1 MNCTVNSHKKQTRLC
16 RSFKYFDSKNFIQD
30 MEKVDFET
38 ITTCEDV
45 NEAYVNFSREFLQVV
60 KSLRPE
66 LKFKVLFTSFDLFVR
81 ITSSKLGL
89 EVPIKHVGA
98 LI

>member
-1 MNCTVNSHKKQTRLC
+1 MLLLLRKAIYKK
-16 RSFKYFDSKNFIQD
+16 
-30 MEKVDFET
+30 
-38 ITTCEDV
+38 
-45 NEAYVNFSREFLQVV
+45 
-60 KSLRPE
+60 PE

-89 EVPIKHVGA
+89 EVPIKNVGA